1 MDWFGKTIGA
11 GMARKDPRVDE
22 YIKKAAPF
30 ARPILRHLRKIVHA
44 GCPEVKETIKWQCP
58 SFDYKGIM
66 CGMAAFK
73 QHCAFG
79 FWKAELMFDGDRPA
93 DREAMG
99 NFGRIA
105 SLAHLPRNK
114 TLIGYVRKAAKLN
127 GAGVKAPRRS
137 KPKKKPPP
145 KIPSYFRAALR
156 KNAKAGKT
164 FENLSPSQQ
173 RDYVEWLT
181 EAKRNETR
189 EQRLKMSMLW
199 LSQGK
204 PRNWKYMPEWR

>member
-1 MDWFGKTIGA
+1 MMGA
-11 GMARKDPRVDE
+11 GMARKDPRVDR
-22 YIKKAAPF
+22 YIRKAPAF

-44 GCPEVKETIKWQCP
+44 ACPEVDETIKWNFP
-58 SFDYKGIM
+58 HFDYKGIL

-73 QHCAFG
+73 EHCAFG

-93 DREAMG
+93 DRKAMG
-99 NFGRIA
+99 NFGRIS
-105 SLAHLPRNK
+105 SLSDLPKNK
-114 TLIGYVRKAAKLN
+114 TLIGYVKKAAKLN
-127 GAGVKAPRRS
+127 ATGVRAPARA
-137 KPKKKPPP
+137 KPKKRPPP
-145 KIPSYFRAALR
+145 KVPNYFRGALQ

-173 RDYVEWLT
+173 RDYLEWLT
-181 EAKRNETR
+181 EAKRAETR
-189 EQRLKMSMLW
+189 KQRLRMSMLW

>member
-1 MDWFGKTIGA
+1 MP
-11 GMARKDPRVDE
+11 RKDPRVDR
-22 YIKKAAPF
+22 YVKKASPF
-30 ARPILRHLRKIVHA
+30 ARPILKHLRKIVHI
-44 GCPEVKETIKWQCP
+44 GCPDVEETIKWQCP
-58 SFDYKGIM
+58 SFEYKGLM
-66 CGMAAFK
+66 CGMAAFN

-79 FWKAELMFDGDRPA
+79 FWKAELLFDGDRPA

-99 NFGRIA
+99 NFGKIT
-105 SLAHLPRNK
+105 SLRDLPRDA
-114 TLIGYVRKAAKLN
+114 TLISYVKRAAKLN
-127 GAGVKAPRRS
+127 ESGIKSPRV

-145 KIPSYFRAALR
+145 KVPSYFRAALK
-156 KNAKAGKT
+156 KNAKAGST

-181 EAKRNETR
+181 EAKRAETCD
-189 EQRLKMSMLW
+189 QRLKMSMLW